1 MNESSLRPSFD
12 IVAHITSIAQ
22 GISKCAKVIKK
33 IISDAGGTIR
43 TIRAI
48 VIACGKFKS
57 AYTLVSI

>member
-12 IVAHITSIAQ
+12 IIAQITSIAQ

-33 IISDAGGTIR
+33 IICDGVGKIR
-43 TIRAI
+43 TIGAI
-48 VIACGKFKS
+48 VIACRKLKS